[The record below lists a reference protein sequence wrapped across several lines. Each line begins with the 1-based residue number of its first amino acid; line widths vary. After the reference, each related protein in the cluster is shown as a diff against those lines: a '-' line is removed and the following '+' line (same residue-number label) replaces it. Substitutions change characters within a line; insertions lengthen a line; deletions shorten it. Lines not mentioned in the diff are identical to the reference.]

1 MGLCLY
7 VSTPEEEKD
16 RCFGKLFGYADE
28 DEHLYSLDYL
38 IEIDAFKD
46 WQKNLTAWET
56 TSYEDMV
63 NLFGYSQST
72 DEIYLTPRQYN
83 RFIVLYHS
91 DRLNSGRIEPEDI
104 PDLISKAIYKGKA
117 EKIKLKWG

>member
-7 VSTPEEEKD
+7 VSASEEKAK
-16 RCFGKLFGYADE
+16 CFGKLFGYADE

-56 TSYEDMV
+56 TSYDDMV
-63 NLFGYSQST
+63 NLFGYAEST
-72 DEIYLTPRQYN
+72 DEIYLTPAQYN
-83 RFIVLYHS
+83 RFILLYHA
-91 DRLNSGRIEPEDI
+91 DQLNSGRIESEDI
-104 PDLISKAIYKGKA
+104 PDRINSAIYKGKA
-117 EKIKLKWG
+117 KKIKLKWW